1 MSLSESAFFSPIQK
15 IGDGK
20 QDMVVANGGFH
31 RWHQPGQKK
40 ISRLAMNQR
49 YPQPQGGAALPLTF
63 HPSATTPVLVVGHGK
78 LAASRAFTFLDS
90 SAHVIVCSENLSLA
104 CGEVQFRVKNQQVE
118 WKESPAG
125 GSEEDQVVQWTEFL
139 DAIQGLSLVSVT
151 DTVLTTS
158 TIPGD
163 VRSFSS
169 AKAIYQACRRLHIP
183 INVSDCPS
191 LCTYTFPAVHRFP
204 GNPASTGKYYSN
216 LQVAVSTN
224 GRGCRLAGRIKRD
237 IASRLPKGIGAAV
250 DNVGTLRDRIQE
262 EGRARGVQVGGG
274 RSSVKSRSC
283 SRRRG
288 ESSRQRF
295 TLGDG
300 DEVVRGSAVDDDD
313 VMLYSA
319 GPLNSPVVQLA
330 SPALSRANSGF
341 FVNKSLSSISSI
353 ESVAS
358 VAAVRPEESIP
369 LPSVLTAEE
378 EQLRRMRWVSQIS
391 EYWSIEYLSR
401 MSLEEMEKAT
411 NMWTNERDDAV
422 SAVMTQATQK
432 HGGETTDTNV
442 NSASGQARTRDA
454 QGATSHSSGSN
465 PYGGSEPTPYLPT
478 TPRHEIALGVPSA
491 PPVVRKGRI
500 LLLGS
505 GPGHPSL
512 LTVAAHQALMTSTL
526 ILSDKLVPSEILA
539 LIPTSTTLHIAKKFP
554 GNAEG
559 AQNEMMALALEGAQ
573 RGEIVVRL
581 KQGDPFVYGRGG
593 EEILFFREHGFEP
606 VVVPGVS
613 SALAGPL
620 MMNIPVTQRGVAE
633 SMVLCTGVGRKG
645 KAVQLPGYVRS
656 RTLVVLMGV
665 ARIKQVLQVLLRP
678 ANQPVD
684 DPETQ
689 GWRDGAAFPP
699 YLPIA
704 IIERAS
710 SHDQR
715 MVASTLDGIEQALEQ
730 CGEQRPP
737 GMMIIGWS
745 VLCLEGEGEVT
756 VLDEEESSEGAE
768 ERDRAR
774 VRKWLGNQ
782 NHVLK
787 DGLSEEWERLM
798 PSDRA

>member
-1 MSLSESAFFSPIQK
+1 MS
-15 IGDGK
+15 
-20 QDMVVANGGFH
+20 
-31 RWHQPGQKK
+31 RT
-40 ISRLAMNQR
+40 LAEHR

-63 HPSATTPVLVVGHGK
+63 HPSPRTPVLVIGHGK

-90 SAHVIVCSENLSLA
+90 SARVIIASHDLALA
-104 CGEVQFRVKNQQVE
+104 CGELKFRVDSQQVE
-118 WKESPAG
+118 WQQAPGSSDVEEVAG
-125 GSEEDQVVQWTEFL
+125 WTQYL
-139 DAIQGLSLVSVT
+139 DSIDGLGLVAVT
-151 DTVLTTS
+151 DTPVTASTT
-158 TIPGD
+158 PAD
-163 VRSFSS
+163 RRSYES
-169 AKAIYQACRRLHIP
+169 AKAIHQACRQLHIP
-183 INVSDCPS
+183 INVADFPS

-204 GNPASTGKYYSN
+204 GNPSRTGKYHSN

-250 DNVGTLRDRIQE
+250 DNIGLLRDRVHE
-262 EGRARGVQVGGG
+262 EGRARGLQIGGE
-274 RSSVKSRSC
+274 RPSLKSRSC

-288 ESSRQRF
+288 EPRSRYV
-295 TLGDG
+295 LGDNEHANG
-300 DEVVRGSAVDDDD
+300 QAVDDDD
-313 VMLYSA
+313 VAANSA
-319 GPLNSPVVQLA
+319 GPLNTPVVQLS

-341 FVNKSLSSISSI
+341 FTSK
-353 ESVAS
+353 
-358 VAAVRPEESIP
+358 SIP
-369 LPSVLTAEE
+369 AITDETESTQQIEEIPVILSPEE
-378 EQLRRMRWVSQIS
+378 EQLRRMRWISQIS

-401 MSLEEMEKAT
+401 MSSEEMDTAL
-411 NMWTNERDDAV
+411 NMWTVERDGAAMKDGADV
-422 SAVMTQATQK
+422 SQSSTTNGQGSALSGS
-432 HGGETTDTNV
+432 GGQDGSFT
-442 NSASGQARTRDA
+442 
-454 QGATSHSSGSN
+454 SGSN
-465 PYGGSEPTPYLPT
+465 AYGGSEPTPHLPT
-478 TPRHEIALGVPSA
+478 APRHEVALGLPPA
-491 PPVVRKGRI
+491 PPVGKTGRI

-539 LIPTSTTLHIAKKFP
+539 LVPSTTTLHIAKKFP

-559 AQNEMMALALEGAQ
+559 AQNEMMDLALEGAL

-593 EEILFFREHGFEP
+593 EEILFFRKHGFEP

-656 RTLVVLMGV
+656 RTLCVLMGV

-678 ANQPVD
+678 AEDAVT

-715 MVASTLDGIEQALEQ
+715 MVASTLEGIEEALERA
-730 CGEQRPP
+730 GEQRPP

-745 VLCLEGEGEVT
+745 VLALEGEGEVT
-756 VLDEEESSEGAE
+756 VLDEDEGSPE
-768 ERDRAR
+768 LEKRDRAR
-774 VRKWLGNQ
+774 VQKWLGDKSY
-782 NHVLK
+782 VLK
-787 DGLSEEWERLM
+787 DGLSEEWERLL
-798 PSDRA
+798 PSAGSQ

>member
-1 MSLSESAFFSPIQK
+1 
-15 IGDGK
+15 
-20 QDMVVANGGFH
+20 
-31 RWHQPGQKK
+31 
-40 ISRLAMNQR
+40 MNQP

-63 HPSATTPVLVVGHGK
+63 HPSSTTPVLVIGHGK

-90 SAHVIVCSENLSLA
+90 SAHVIVCSEDLSLA
-104 CGEVQFRVKNQQVE
+104 CGEVQYRVKNQQVE
-118 WKESPAG
+118 WKASPAG
-125 GSEEDQVVQWTEFL
+125 VSEQDQVTQWTEFL
-139 DAIQGLSLVSVT
+139 DAIEGLSLVSVT

-158 TIPGD
+158 TTLGD
-163 VRSFSS
+163 VRSFAS

-250 DNVGTLRDRIQE
+250 DNVGTLRDRIHE
-262 EGRARGVQVGGG
+262 EGRARGVRVGAD
-274 RSSVKSRSC
+274 RTSMKSRSC

-288 ESSRQRF
+288 EPSRKRF
-295 TLGDG
+295 ILGEG
-300 DEVVRGSAVDDDD
+300 DEVVQGGAVDDDD

-341 FVNKSLSSISSI
+341 FANKSLPSISSV

-358 VAAVRPEESIP
+358 AQPAGSQEPMTISAVS
-369 LPSVLTAEE
+369 TAED

-401 MSLEEMEKAT
+401 MSLEEMDKAT
-411 NMWTNERDDAV
+411 KMWTNERDDAV
-422 SAVMTQATQK
+422 SAVITQASQK
-432 HGGETTDTNV
+432 HGGEV
-442 NSASGQARTRDA
+442 EPSAN
-454 QGATSHSSGSN
+454 GAGAGLTGSAPGTTSHASGSN
-465 PYGGSEPTPYLPT
+465 AYGGSEPTPYLPT
-478 TPRHEIALGVPSA
+478 TPRHEIALGVPPA
-491 PPVVRKGRI
+491 PPVIRKGRI

-512 LTVAAHQALMTSTL
+512 LTVAAHRALMTSTL

-539 LIPTSTTLHIAKKFP
+539 LIPSSTTLHIAKKFP

-678 ANQPVD
+678 ADQPVD

-745 VLCLEGEGEVT
+745 VLCLEGQGEVT
-756 VLDEEESSEGAE
+756 VLDEEEASEGTE
-768 ERDRAR
+768 ERDRNR

-782 NHVLK
+782 SHVMK
-787 DGLSEEWERLM
+787 DGLSEEWERLL
-798 PSDRA
+798 PSNSA

>member
-1 MSLSESAFFSPIQK
+1 M
-15 IGDGK
+15 D
-20 QDMVVANGGFH
+20 H
-31 RWHQPGQKK
+31 
-40 ISRLAMNQR
+40 R

-63 HPSATTPVLVVGHGK
+63 HPSTQSPVLVIGHGK
-78 LAASRAFTFLDS
+78 LAASRSFTFLDS
-90 SAHVIVCSENLSLA
+90 SARVILASHDLTGA
-104 CGEVQFRVKNQQVE
+104 CGELKSRVKSQQVE
-118 WKESPAG
+118 WHEAPQNTQ
-125 GSEEDQVVQWTEFL
+125 EDEVAAWTQYL
-139 DAIQGLSLVSVT
+139 DSIDGLSLVAVT
-151 DTVLTTS
+151 DTALTTS

-163 VRSFSS
+163 RRTYAS
-169 AKAIYQACRRLHIP
+169 AKAIHQACRQLHIP
-183 INVSDCPS
+183 INVADCPS

-204 GNPASTGKYYSN
+204 GNPSRTGKYQSN

-250 DNVGTLRDRIQE
+250 DNVGLLRDRVHE
-262 EGRARGVQVGGG
+262 EGRARGLQVGGE
-274 RSSVKSRSC
+274 RPSLKSRSC
-283 SRRRG
+283 SRRRRD
-288 ESSRQRF
+288 SSRSRF
-295 TLGDG
+295 VLGD
-300 DEVVRGSAVDDDD
+300 DEARVKGEAFDDDD
-313 VMLYSA
+313 VAAYSA
-319 GPLNSPVVQLA
+319 GPLNTPVVQLA
-330 SPALSRANSGF
+330 SPSLSRANSGF
-341 FVNKSLSSISSI
+341 FASKPLSAIPSTESILHDQQDA
-353 ESVAS
+353 AS
-358 VAAVRPEESIP
+358 VVP
-369 LPSVLTAEE
+369 LSAEE

-401 MSLEEMEKAT
+401 MSLEEMDRALDI
-411 NMWTNERDDAV
+411 WTNERDGAAAMKDGGDAESV
-422 SAVMTQATQK
+422 PKGQGAALLGSGDRNQSSVPGANA
-432 HGGETTDTNV
+432 HGG
-442 NSASGQARTRDA
+442 SA
-454 QGATSHSSGSN
+454 
-465 PYGGSEPTPYLPT
+465 PTPHLPT
-478 TPRHEIALGVPSA
+478 TPRHEIVLAIPPA
-491 PPVVRKGRI
+491 PPVVGKGRI

-539 LIPTSTTLHIAKKFP
+539 LIPSSITLHIAKKFP

-593 EEILFFREHGFEP
+593 EEILFFRQHGFEP

-678 ANQPVD
+678 TDEAVT

-715 MVASTLDGIEQALEQ
+715 MVASTLDGIEEALERA
-730 CGEQRPP
+730 GEQRPP

-745 VLCLEGEGEVT
+745 VLALEGEGEVT
-756 VLDEEESSEGAE
+756 VLDEDEDSPGLER
-768 ERDRAR
+768 RDRAR
-774 VRKWLGNQ
+774 VQKWLGDESY
-782 NHVLK
+782 VLK
-787 DGLSEEWERLM
+787 DGLSEEWERLL
-798 PSDRA
+798 PQGNSE

>member
-1 MSLSESAFFSPIQK
+1 MSPSLK
-15 IGDGK
+15 D
-20 QDMVVANGGFH
+20 H
-31 RWHQPGQKK
+31 
-40 ISRLAMNQR
+40 R

-63 HPSATTPVLVVGHGK
+63 HPSTQTPVLVVGHGK

-90 SAHVIVCSENLSLA
+90 SARVIVASSDLAAA
-104 CGEVQFRVKNQQVE
+104 CGELKFRAKNQQVE
-118 WKESPAG
+118 WQQAPSDA
-125 GSEEDQVVQWTEFL
+125 EEDEAAAWAAYL
-139 DAIQGLSLVSVT
+139 DKIDGLSLVAVT
-151 DTVLTTS
+151 DTALTTS
-158 TIPGD
+158 THPGD
-163 VRSFSS
+163 RRSYAS
-169 AKAIYQACRRLHIP
+169 AKAIHQACRRLHIP
-183 INVSDCPS
+183 INVADCPT

-204 GNPASTGKYYSN
+204 GNPSRTGKYLSN

-250 DNVGTLRDRIQE
+250 DNVGLLRDRVHE
-262 EGRARGVQVGGG
+262 EGRARGVHVGSE
-274 RSSVKSRSC
+274 RPSLKSRSC
-283 SRRRG
+283 SRRRRD
-288 ESSRQRF
+288 SSRSRF
-295 TLGDG
+295 VLGEEEAPVKG
-300 DEVVRGSAVDDDD
+300 EAVDDDD
-313 VMLYSA
+313 VAAYSA
-319 GPLNSPVVQLA
+319 GPLNTPVVQLP

-341 FVNKSLSSISSI
+341 FASKPLSAIPSA
-353 ESVAS
+353 ESV
-358 VAAVRPEESIP
+358 VAHEQQEMAPV
-369 LPSVLTAEE
+369 VLSPEE

-391 EYWSIEYLSR
+391 EYWSIEYLAR
-401 MSLEEMEKAT
+401 MSSEEMDKALD
-411 NMWTNERDDAV
+411 MWTNERDGAAAPKDGGDADV
-422 SAVMTQATQK
+422 SANGQGAALSGSGDREQSSVPGVNA
-432 HGGETTDTNV
+432 HGG
-442 NSASGQARTRDA
+442 SAPS
-454 QGATSHSSGSN
+454 
-465 PYGGSEPTPYLPT
+465 PYLPT
-478 TPRHEIALGVPSA
+478 TPRHEIALGLPPA
-491 PPVVRKGRI
+491 APVVRKGRI

-539 LIPTSTTLHIAKKFP
+539 LIPSSITLHIAKKFP

-593 EEILFFREHGFEP
+593 EEILFFRQHGFEP

-678 ANQPVD
+678 AEEAVT

-715 MVASTLDGIEQALEQ
+715 MVASTLDGIEDALERA
-730 CGEQRPP
+730 GEQRPP

-745 VLCLEGEGEVT
+745 VLALEGEGEVT
-756 VLDEEESSEGAE
+756 VLDEDEESTGLEQ
-768 ERDRAR
+768 RDRAR
-774 VRKWLGNQ
+774 VKKWLGDQ
-782 NHVLK
+782 DYVLK
-787 DGLSEEWERLM
+787 DGLSEEWERLL
-798 PSDRA
+798 PRTNGE

>member
-1 MSLSESAFFSPIQK
+1 MASSL
-15 IGDGK
+15 
-20 QDMVVANGGFH
+20 
-31 RWHQPGQKK
+31 
-40 ISRLAMNQR
+40 MNQR

-63 HPSATTPVLVVGHGK
+63 HPSAQTPVLVIGHGK

-90 SAHVIVCSENLSLA
+90 SARVIVTSHDLGGA
-104 CGEVQFRVKNQQVE
+104 CGELKFRVNNQQVE
-118 WKESPAG
+118 WQAAPTGNPQENEVGAWA
-125 GSEEDQVVQWTEFL
+125 EYL
-139 DAIQGLSLVSVT
+139 DSIEGLSLVAVT
-151 DTVLTTS
+151 DTALTTS

-163 VRSFSS
+163 RRSFTS
-169 AKAIYQACRRLHIP
+169 AKAIHQACRRLHIP
-183 INVSDCPS
+183 VNVADCPS

-204 GNPASTGKYYSN
+204 GNPSRTGKYQSN

-250 DNVGTLRDRIQE
+250 DNVGLLRDRVHE
-262 EGRARGVQVGGG
+262 EGRARGLQVGGE
-274 RSSVKSRSC
+274 RPSLKSRSC
-283 SRRRG
+283 SRRRRD
-288 ESSRQRF
+288 SSRSRF
-295 TLGDG
+295 VLGE
-300 DEVVRGSAVDDDD
+300 DEARVKGEAFDDDD
-313 VMLYSA
+313 VAAYSA
-319 GPLNSPVVQLA
+319 GPLNTPVVQLA
-330 SPALSRANSGF
+330 SPSLSRANSGF
-341 FVNKSLSSISSI
+341 FASKPLSSIPSA
-353 ESVAS
+353 ESVSADTQHQTTS
-358 VAAVRPEESIP
+358 LVALSP
-369 LPSVLTAEE
+369 EE

-401 MSLEEMEKAT
+401 MSLEEMDKALD
-411 NMWTNERDDAV
+411 MWTNERDGAAAMKDGGDAEH
-422 SAVMTQATQK
+422 SASSNGQGAVLSGSGDRDQSSNPGTDA
-432 HGGETTDTNV
+432 HGG
-442 NSASGQARTRDA
+442 SA
-454 QGATSHSSGSN
+454 
-465 PYGGSEPTPYLPT
+465 PTPFLPT
-478 TPRHEIALGVPSA
+478 TPRHEIALGIPPA
-491 PPVVRKGRI
+491 APVVRKGRI

-539 LIPTSTTLHIAKKFP
+539 LIPSSITLHIAKKFP

-593 EEILFFREHGFEP
+593 EEILFFRQHGFEP

-678 ANQPVD
+678 AEEAVTE
-684 DPETQ
+684 PETQ

-715 MVASTLDGIEQALEQ
+715 MVASTLGGIEEALERA
-730 CGEQRPP
+730 GEQRPP

-745 VLCLEGEGEVT
+745 VLALEGEGEVT
-756 VLDEEESSEGAE
+756 VLDEDEESSGLE

-774 VRKWLGNQ
+774 VQKWLGNQ
-782 NHVLK
+782 SYVLK
-787 DGLSEEWERLM
+787 DGLSEEWERLL
-798 PSDRA
+798 PRANSE

>member
-1 MSLSESAFFSPIQK
+1 MSGAVM
-15 IGDGK
+15 D
-20 QDMVVANGGFH
+20 
-31 RWHQPGQKK
+31 
-40 ISRLAMNQR
+40 QR

-63 HPSATTPVLVVGHGK
+63 HPSAATPVLVIGHGR

-90 SAHVIVCSENLSLA
+90 SAHVIVCSESLRLA
-104 CGEVQFRVKNQQVE
+104 CAEVQYRVKNQQVE

-125 GSEEDQVVQWTEFL
+125 LTEQDQVARWTEYL

-158 TIPGD
+158 TTTGQ
-163 VRSFSS
+163 VRSFAS
-169 AKAIYQACRRLHIP
+169 AKAIHQACRRLHIP
-183 INVSDCPS
+183 INVADCPS

-204 GNPASTGKYYSN
+204 SNPASTGKYHSN

-250 DNVGTLRDRIQE
+250 DNVGALRDRIHE
-262 EGRARGVQVGGG
+262 EGRSRGIQVGAD
-274 RSSVKSRSC
+274 RTSVKSRSC
-283 SRRRG
+283 SRRRE
-288 ESSRQRF
+288 ESSTKF
-295 TLGDG
+295 TLGEG
-300 DEVVRGSAVDDDD
+300 DDSIQGGALDDDD
-313 VMLYSA
+313 VTSYTA

-341 FVNKSLSSISSI
+341 FTSKALPSISSV
-353 ESVAS
+353 ESVLSTAS
-358 VAAVRPEESIP
+358 ARPADS
-369 LPSVLTAEE
+369 LSTGLVLSAEE

-401 MSLEEMEKAT
+401 MSLEDMDKAL
-411 NMWTNERDDAV
+411 NMWTNERDEAV
-422 SAVMTQATQK
+422 SAIATQK
-432 HGGETTDTNV
+432 DSTENGPSHVSGGSSGSGLMGGAQDT
-442 NSASGQARTRDA
+442 
-454 QGATSHSSGSN
+454 TSHVAGSN
-465 PYGGSEPTPYLPT
+465 PYGGSERTPYLPT
-478 TPRHEIALGVPSA
+478 TPRHEIALSVPAA
-491 PPVVRKGRI
+491 PPVVKQGRI

-512 LTVAAHQALMTSTL
+512 LTVAAHRALMTSTL

-539 LIPTSTTLHIAKKFP
+539 LIPSSTTLHIAKKFP

-665 ARIKQVLQVLLRP
+665 ARIKQVLQVLMRP
-678 ANQPVD
+678 ADQVVT

-745 VLCLEGEGEVT
+745 VLCLEGKGEVT
-756 VLDEEESSEGAE
+756 VLDDDEVSSGSE
-768 ERDRAR
+768 ERDRNR

-782 NHVLK
+782 THVLK
-787 DGLSEEWERLM
+787 DGLSEEWERLL
-798 PSDRA
+798 PTVNSA

>member
-1 MSLSESAFFSPIQK
+1 MVSSP
-15 IGDGK
+15 
-20 QDMVVANGGFH
+20 
-31 RWHQPGQKK
+31 
-40 ISRLAMNQR
+40 LALPEQTVHPRPEMNHR

-63 HPSATTPVLVVGHGK
+63 HPSTTTPVLVIGHGK

-90 SAHVIVCSENLSLA
+90 SAHVVVCSDNLSLA
-104 CGEVQFRVKNQQVE
+104 CGEVQFRVKNEQVE
-118 WKESPAG
+118 WKKSPVG
-125 GSEEDQVVQWTEFL
+125 VSEEDQVVEWTEFL
-139 DAIQGLSLVSVT
+139 DAIEGLSLVSVT

-158 TIPGD
+158 TTLGD
-163 VRSFSS
+163 VRSFAS

-204 GNPASTGKYYSN
+204 GNPERTGKYYSN

-250 DNVGTLRDRIQE
+250 DNVGTLRDRIHE
-262 EGRARGVQVGGG
+262 EGRARGVQVGAD
-274 RSSVKSRSC
+274 RSSTSSVKSRSC

-288 ESSRQRF
+288 GEPSRKRF
-295 TLGDG
+295 VLGEGEGEG
-300 DEVVRGSAVDDDD
+300 DRAAQGGAVDDDD
-313 VMLYSA
+313 VMLYTA
-319 GPLNSPVVQLA
+319 GPLNSPQIQLA

-341 FVNKSLSSISSI
+341 FANKSLPSISSV

-358 VAAVRPEESIP
+358 SISAARHEEAITIP
-369 LPSVLTAEE
+369 TVLTPEE

-401 MSLEEMEKAT
+401 MSMEEMDKAT
-411 NMWTNERDDAV
+411 TMWTNERDDAV
-422 SAVMTQATQK
+422 SLITAAQGVAK
-432 HGGETTDTNV
+432 HGGETEPDANGALGSALSGGAKDTTPH
-442 NSASGQARTRDA
+442 ASGN
-454 QGATSHSSGSN
+454 N
-465 PYGGSEPTPYLPT
+465 PHGGSEPTPYLPT
-478 TPRHEIALGVPSA
+478 TPRHEIALGVPPA

-512 LTVAAHQALMTSTL
+512 LTVAAHRALMTSTL

-539 LIPTSTTLHIAKKFP
+539 LIPSTTTLHIAKKFP

-559 AQNEMMALALEGAQ
+559 AQNEMMALALEGAL

-678 ANQPVD
+678 ADQPVD

-715 MVASTLDGIEQALEQ
+715 MVASTLDGIEQALED

-745 VLCLEGEGEVT
+745 VLCLEGQGEVT
-756 VLDEEESSEGAE
+756 VLDEEEGSEGTE
-768 ERDRAR
+768 DRDRNR
-774 VRKWLGNQ
+774 VLKWLGNQ
-782 NHVLK
+782 SHVLK
-787 DGLSEEWERLM
+787 DGLSEEWERLL
-798 PSDRA
+798 PSNSE

>member
-1 MSLSESAFFSPIQK
+1 MSLSLM
-15 IGDGK
+15 D
-20 QDMVVANGGFH
+20 H
-31 RWHQPGQKK
+31 
-40 ISRLAMNQR
+40 R

-63 HPSATTPVLVVGHGK
+63 HPSTQTPVLVIGHGK

-90 SAHVIVCSENLSLA
+90 SARVVVTSHDLTGA
-104 CGEVQFRVKNQQVE
+104 CGELKFRVKSQQVE
-118 WKESPAG
+118 WHEAPQSTQ
-125 GSEEDQVVQWTEFL
+125 EDEVSAWAEYL
-139 DAIQGLSLVSVT
+139 DSIDGLSLVAVT
-151 DTVLTTS
+151 DTALTTS

-163 VRSFSS
+163 RRSYAS
-169 AKAIYQACRRLHIP
+169 AKAIHQACRRLHIP
-183 INVSDCPS
+183 INVADCPS

-204 GNPASTGKYYSN
+204 GNPSRTGKYQSN

-250 DNVGTLRDRIQE
+250 DNVGLLRDRVHE
-262 EGRARGVQVGGG
+262 EGRARGLQVGGE
-274 RSSVKSRSC
+274 RPSLKSRSC
-283 SRRRG
+283 SRRRRDTSRSRFVLG
-288 ESSRQRF
+288 E
-295 TLGDG
+295 
-300 DEVVRGSAVDDDD
+300 DEARVKGEALDDDD
-313 VMLYSA
+313 VAAYSA
-319 GPLNSPVVQLA
+319 GPLNTPVVQLA
-330 SPALSRANSGF
+330 SPSLSRANSGF
-341 FVNKSLSSISSI
+341 FASKPLSAIPSA
-353 ESVAS
+353 ESVLHDQQEAVS
-358 VAAVRPEESIP
+358 VVP
-369 LPSVLTAEE
+369 LSLEE

-401 MSLEEMEKAT
+401 MSLEEMDKALD
-411 NMWTNERDDAV
+411 MWTDERDGAAATKDGGDADSV
-422 SAVMTQATQK
+422 TYGQGAALLGSGDREQSSVPGANA
-432 HGGETTDTNV
+432 HGG
-442 NSASGQARTRDA
+442 SA
-454 QGATSHSSGSN
+454 
-465 PYGGSEPTPYLPT
+465 PTPHLPT
-478 TPRHEIALGVPSA
+478 TPRHEIALSIPPA

-539 LIPTSTTLHIAKKFP
+539 LIPSSITLHIAKKFP

-593 EEILFFREHGFEP
+593 EEILFFRQHGFEP

-665 ARIKQVLQVLLRP
+665 ARLKQVLQVLLRP
-678 ANQPVD
+678 TEEAVT

-715 MVASTLDGIEQALEQ
+715 MVASTLDGIEEALERA
-730 CGEQRPP
+730 GEQRPP

-745 VLCLEGEGEVT
+745 VLALEGEGEVT
-756 VLDEEESSEGAE
+756 VLDEDEDSPGLEQ
-768 ERDRAR
+768 RDRGR
-774 VRKWLGNQ
+774 VQKWLGNESY
-782 NHVLK
+782 VLK
-787 DGLSEEWERLM
+787 DGLSEEWERLL
-798 PSDRA
+798 PRGNSE

>member
-1 MSLSESAFFSPIQK
+1 MS
-15 IGDGK
+15 
-20 QDMVVANGGFH
+20 
-31 RWHQPGQKK
+31 RT
-40 ISRLAMNQR
+40 LAEHR
-49 YPQPQGGAALPLTF
+49 YPSPQGGAALPLTF
-63 HPSATTPVLVVGHGK
+63 HPSPQTPVLVIGHGK

-90 SAHVIVCSENLSLA
+90 SARVIIASHDLAAA
-104 CGEVQFRVKNQQVE
+104 CGELKFRVDSQQVE
-118 WKESPAG
+118 WQEAPAFRDYD
-125 GSEEDQVVQWTEFL
+125 EEVAGWTRYL
-139 DAIQGLSLVSVT
+139 DSIERLSLVAVT
-151 DTVLTTS
+151 DTAVTASTT
-158 TIPGD
+158 TAD
-163 VRSFSS
+163 RRSYES
-169 AKAIYQACRRLHIP
+169 AKAIHQACRQLHIP
-183 INVSDCPS
+183 INVADCPS

-204 GNPASTGKYYSN
+204 GNPSRTGKYHSN

-250 DNVGTLRDRIQE
+250 DSIGLLRDRVHE
-262 EGRARGVQVGGG
+262 EGRARGLQVGGE
-274 RSSVKSRSC
+274 RPSLKSRSC

-288 ESSRQRF
+288 EPSKSRF
-295 TLGDG
+295 VLGN
-300 DEVVRGSAVDDDD
+300 DEAYNKGEAVDDDD
-313 VMLYSA
+313 VAANSA
-319 GPLNSPVVQLA
+319 GPLNTPVIQLS

-341 FVNKSLSSISSI
+341 FSSKSVPAISNDTTQRIEEITVLS
-353 ESVAS
+353 
-358 VAAVRPEESIP
+358 P
-369 LPSVLTAEE
+369 EE

-401 MSLEEMEKAT
+401 MSTEEMDKAL
-411 NMWTNERDDAV
+411 NMWTAERDAATIKDGADANTSNTTNGQE
-422 SAVMTQATQK
+422 SAF
-432 HGGETTDTNV
+432 
-442 NSASGQARTRDA
+442 
-454 QGATSHSSGSN
+454 SGSGGQDSAFN
-465 PYGGSEPTPYLPT
+465 TGSNAYGGSEPTPGLPT
-478 TPRHEIALGVPSA
+478 APRHDIALGLPPA
-491 PPVVRKGRI
+491 PPVGKTGRI

-539 LIPTSTTLHIAKKFP
+539 LVPSTTTLHIAKKFP

-559 AQNEMMALALEGAQ
+559 AQNEMMELALEGAL

-593 EEILFFREHGFEP
+593 EEILFFRQHGFEP

-656 RTLVVLMGV
+656 RTLCLLMGV
-665 ARIKQVLQVLLRP
+665 ARIKQVLQVLMRP
-678 ANQPVD
+678 SEEAVA

-715 MVASTLDGIEQALEQ
+715 MVASTLDGIEEALERA
-730 CGEQRPP
+730 GEQRPP

-745 VLCLEGEGEVT
+745 VLALEGEGEVT
-756 VLDEEESSEGAE
+756 VLDEDEGSPDLE
-768 ERDRAR
+768 KRDRAR
-774 VRKWLGNQ
+774 VQKWLGGKSY
-782 NHVLK
+782 VLK
-787 DGLSEEWERLM
+787 DGLSEEWERLL
-798 PSDRA
+798 PSVGVQ

>member
-1 MSLSESAFFSPIQK
+1 MSRTHAE
-15 IGDGK
+15 
-20 QDMVVANGGFH
+20 H
-31 RWHQPGQKK
+31 
-40 ISRLAMNQR
+40 R
-49 YPQPQGGAALPLTF
+49 YPSPQGGAALPLTF
-63 HPSATTPVLVVGHGK
+63 HTSAQSPVLVIGHGK

-90 SAHVIVCSENLSLA
+90 SARVVLASHNMAAACSELK
-104 CGEVQFRVKNQQVE
+104 FRVDSQQVE
-118 WKESPAG
+118 WQEAPVFVSVDG
-125 GSEEDQVVQWTEFL
+125 EVEGWTQYL
-139 DAIQGLSLVSVT
+139 DSIEGLSLVAVT
-151 DTVLTTS
+151 DTAVTASTT
-158 TIPGD
+158 PAER
-163 VRSFSS
+163 RSYES
-169 AKAIYQACRRLHIP
+169 AKAIHQACRQLHIP
-183 INVSDCPS
+183 INVADCPS
-191 LCTYTFPAVHRFP
+191 LCTYTFPAVHRFS
-204 GNPASTGKYYSN
+204 GNPSRTGKYYSN

-250 DNVGTLRDRIQE
+250 DNIGLLRDRVHE
-262 EGRARGVQVGGG
+262 EGRARGLQVGGE
-274 RSSVKSRSC
+274 RPSLKSRSC

-288 ESSRQRF
+288 EPSKSRF
-295 TLGDG
+295 VLGAEETLIKS
-300 DEVVRGSAVDDDD
+300 EAVDDDD
-313 VMLYSA
+313 IAANAA
-319 GPLNSPVVQLA
+319 GPLNTPVIQLS

-341 FVNKSLSSISSI
+341 FSSKSVTAITNATPQI
-353 ESVAS
+353 E
-358 VAAVRPEESIP
+358 ETT
-369 LPSVLTAEE
+369 VLTPEE

-391 EYWSIEYLSR
+391 EYWSIDYLSR
-401 MSLEEMEKAT
+401 MSTEEMDKALDL
-411 NMWTNERDDAV
+411 WTAERDAAALKDGADTGDSV
-422 SAVMTQATQK
+422 LTNGRGSAL
-432 HGGETTDTNV
+432 
-442 NSASGQARTRDA
+442 
-454 QGATSHSSGSN
+454 SGSVDHDSSFN
-465 PYGGSEPTPYLPT
+465 MSTNAYRGSEPTPGLPT
-478 TPRHEIALGVPSA
+478 APRHDVALGLPPA
-491 PPVVRKGRI
+491 PPVGKTGRI

-539 LIPTSTTLHIAKKFP
+539 LVPSSTTLHIAKKFP

-559 AQNEMMALALEGAQ
+559 AQNEMMELALEGAL

-593 EEILFFREHGFEP
+593 EEILFFRQHGFEP

-656 RTLVVLMGV
+656 RTLCLLMGV
-665 ARIKQVLQVLLRP
+665 ARIKQVLQVLMRP
-678 ANQPVD
+678 AEQAVA

-715 MVASTLDGIEQALEQ
+715 MVASTLDGIEEALERA
-730 CGEQRPP
+730 GEQRPP

-745 VLCLEGEGEVT
+745 VLALEGEGEVT
-756 VLDEEESSEGAE
+756 VLDEDEASPDLEK
-768 ERDRAR
+768 RDRAR
-774 VRKWLGNQ
+774 VQKWLGDKSY
-782 NHVLK
+782 VLK
-787 DGLSEEWERLM
+787 DGLSEEWERLL
-798 PSDRA
+798 PNAGSQ

>member
-1 MSLSESAFFSPIQK
+1 
-15 IGDGK
+15 
-20 QDMVVANGGFH
+20 MV
-31 RWHQPGQKK
+31 
-40 ISRLAMNQR
+40 I
-49 YPQPQGGAALPLTF
+49 
-63 HPSATTPVLVVGHGK
+63 GHGK

-90 SAHVIVCSENLSLA
+90 SAHVIVCSDDLSLA
-104 CGEVQFRVKNQQVE
+104 CGEVQFRAKNQQVE
-118 WKESPAG
+118 WKQSPVTV
-125 GSEEDQVVQWTEFL
+125 SEDDEVTQWTEFL
-139 DAIQGLSLVSVT
+139 DAVEGLSLVSVT
-151 DTVLTTS
+151 DTVVTTS
-158 TIPGD
+158 TTVGD
-163 VRSFSS
+163 ARSFAS

-183 INVSDCPS
+183 INVADCPS

-204 GNPASTGKYYSN
+204 GNQASTGKYYSN

-250 DNVGTLRDRIQE
+250 DNVGTLRDRIHE
-262 EGRARGVQVGGG
+262 EGRARGVQVGAD
-274 RSSVKSRSC
+274 RTSIKSRSC

-288 ESSRQRF
+288 ESARKRF
-295 TLGDG
+295 TLGEG
-300 DEVVRGSAVDDDD
+300 DEVAQAGAVDDDD
-313 VMLYSA
+313 VTAYTA
-319 GPLNSPVVQLA
+319 GPLNSPVVQLP

-341 FVNKSLSSISSI
+341 FANKSLPSISSI

-358 VAAVRPEESIP
+358 ASAIRPAESIMIP
-369 LPSVLTAEE
+369 AVLTPEE

-401 MSLEEMEKAT
+401 MSLEEMDKAT
-411 NMWTNERDDAV
+411 KMWTNERDDVVSGATTQPIQHAGETDTTQNNASGPV
-422 SAVMTQATQK
+422 SAGQN
-432 HGGETTDTNV
+432 TTPL
-442 NSASGQARTRDA
+442 A
-454 QGATSHSSGSN
+454 SGSN
-465 PYGGSEPTPYLPT
+465 SYGGSEPTPYLPT
-478 TPRHEIALGVPSA
+478 TPRHEIALGVPPA
-491 PPVVRKGRI
+491 APVVRKGRI

-512 LTVAAHQALMTSTL
+512 LTVAAHKALMTSTL

-539 LIPTSTTLHIAKKFP
+539 LIPSSTTLHIAKKFP

-678 ANQPVD
+678 ASQPVD

-756 VLDEEESSEGAE
+756 VLDEDEGSEGTE
-768 ERDRAR
+768 VRDRSR

-782 NHVLK
+782 NHVMK
-787 DGLSEEWERLM
+787 DGLSEEWERLL
-798 PSDRA
+798 PTNDA